1 VTPIVA
7 APAQL
12 AGGRMLRAF
21 DGPEP
26 GAAILDAI
34 AGRRTAGVTIFR
46 ARNVESPAQVRA
58 LTGGL
63 QAARPAGDPP
73 LLIATDQEGGQLQ
86 AVGDGA
92 TAWPGNLA
100 LAAAAS
106 EELAEQAATAIGRE
120 AAAMGVNVVY
130 SPVCDLLSDGS
141 ALMGTRTFG
150 DDPEVA
156 ARMVA
161 ASVRGFAVAGVAATL
176 KHFPGHGVVVEDS
189 HYILPVA
196 HVDRATLATR
206 ELIPFIAGIGAG
218 AELVMLGHLAIPA
231 LVGGREVP
239 ACFAP
244 EIATGLLRGEMGFDG
259 VSMSDA
265 LDMGA
270 LGVPEDLPRNAVSIV
285 AAGVD
290 LLLTVHGPELVD
302 QAIEYVAAAMGD
314 GTLDE
319 GAMRASAGRV
329 MDLRRRLG
337 ARAEAPGLDVV
348 GRAEHAALAREIAE
362 RAVTLVRDQAGL
374 VPLRPSAPGRP
385 LVVSPAPA
393 DLTPADTSSYAQLSL
408 ADAFRERGFA
418 VDELEMPMDPG
429 PAELMAL
436 RERLADVPLAI
447 IGTVDAIAHAGQ
459 AQLVES
465 LVADGVPT
473 VTVALRTPFDLAGY
487 PSVQAHACS
496 YGIQRPNLLAL
507 VDALTGRIPFR
518 GQLPVTL
525 ASALV
530 EAAP

>member
-1 VTPIVA
+1 MEVA
-7 APAQL
+7 TAQV

-21 DGPEP
+21 DGREP
-26 GAAILDAI
+26 SAAILDAI

-46 ARNVESPAQVRA
+46 ARNVDSPAQVRA
-58 LTGGL
+58 LTAGL
-63 QAARPAGDPP
+63 QAARPDGDPP

-86 AVGDGA
+86 AFGDGT

-141 ALMGTRTFG
+141 ALMGTRAFG

-176 KHFPGHGVVVEDS
+176 KHFPGHGAVVEDS
-189 HYILPVA
+189 HYVLPA
-196 HVDRATLATR
+196 IRADRPTRATR
-206 ELIPFIAGIGAG
+206 ELVPFTAGIRAG
-218 AELVMLGHLAIPA
+218 AELVMLGHLAVPA
-231 LVGGREVP
+231 LTGGREVP
-239 ACFAP
+239 ACCAP
-244 EIATGLLRGEMGFDG
+244 EIAMGLLRGELGFEG
-259 VSMSDA
+259 VSISDA

-270 LGVPEDLPRNAVSIV
+270 LGAPEDLPRNAVSIV

-290 LLLTVHGPELVD
+290 LLLTVHAPELVD
-302 QAIEYVAAAMGD
+302 EAIQWVAAAMGD

-319 GAMRASAGRV
+319 EAMRASGGRV
-329 MDLRRRLG
+329 VDLRRRLG
-337 ARAEAPGLDVV
+337 GRPEAPGLEVV

-362 RAVTLVRDQAGL
+362 RAVTLLRDRAWL
-374 VPLRPSAPGRP
+374 LPLRPRDSGRP
-385 LVVSPAPA
+385 TVVSPAPA
-393 DLTPADTSSYAQLSL
+393 DLTPADTSSYAQLGL

-418 VDELEMPMDPG
+418 VDGLETPMDPD
-429 PAELMAL
+429 PAELRAL
-436 RERLADVPLAI
+436 RERLEDVPLAI
-447 IGTVDAIAHAGQ
+447 IGTVDAIVHAGQ
-459 AQLVES
+459 ARLVES

-473 VTVALRTPFDLAGY
+473 LAVALRTPFDLAGY
-487 PSVQAHACS
+487 PSVPTYACS

-518 GQLPVTL
+518 GQVPVTL
-525 ASALV
+525 DSELV
-530 EAAP
+530 ETAP

>member
-1 VTPIVA
+1 LRPMEA
-7 APAQL
+7 APAQV

-21 DGPEP
+21 DGREP
-26 GAAILDAI
+26 SAAIRDAI
-34 AGRRTAGVTIFR
+34 ARRRTVGVTIFR

-58 LTGGL
+58 LTAGL
-63 QAARPAGDPP
+63 QVARPDGDPP

-150 DDPEVA
+150 EDPEVA

-176 KHFPGHGVVVEDS
+176 KHFPGHGAVVEDS
-189 HYILPVA
+189 HYVLPV
-196 HVDRATLATR
+196 VRANSATRATR
-206 ELIPFIAGIGAG
+206 ELVPFTAGIGAG

-231 LVGGREVP
+231 LTGGREVP
-239 ACFAP
+239 ACCAP
-244 EIATGLLRGEMGFDG
+244 EIAMELLRGELGFEG

-270 LGVPEDLPRNAVSIV
+270 LGAPEDLPRNAVSIV

-290 LLLTVHGPELVD
+290 LLLTVHAPELVD
-302 QAIEYVAAAMGD
+302 EAIECVAAAMGE
-314 GTLDE
+314 GALDE

-329 MDLRRRLG
+329 MDLRHRLG
-337 ARAEAPGLDVV
+337 GRPEAPGLDVV
-348 GRAEHAALAREIAE
+348 GCAEHAALAREIAE
-362 RAVTLVRDQAGL
+362 RAVTLISDRAGL
-374 VPLRPSAPGRP
+374 VPLRPPDSGRP
-385 LVVSPAPA
+385 TVVSPAPA
-393 DLTPADTSSYAQLSL
+393 DLTPADTSSYAKLSL
-408 ADAFRERGFA
+408 ADAFRERAFA

-429 PAELMAL
+429 PAELTAL

-447 IGTVDAIAHAGQ
+447 IGTVDAVTHAGQ
-459 AQLVES
+459 ARLVES
-465 LVADGVPT
+465 LVAAGVPT
-473 VTVALRTPFDLAGY
+473 VAVALRTPFDLAGY
-487 PSVQAHACS
+487 PSVQTYACS
-496 YGIQRPNLLAL
+496 YGIQWSNLLAL

-525 ASALV
+525 ASAVV